1 MPRRGPR
8 KNGPLPRNVDRVQLA
23 RNRFSPEE
31 TKAAKKETSEKQR
44 AGRQRG
50 GASGGGEGGSSP
62 RCGVAGSRKFPTSSA
77 SACKADDGDCRVPSV
92 RGLVVVFATH
102 FFPVPAPSSPWRVA
116 WKPAVAF
123 VGCGAGTWGTA
134 ASPRTLHPPPP

>member
-8 KNGPLPRNVDRVQLA
+8 KGGPLPRNVDRVQLA

-50 GASGGGEGGSSP
+50 GVGEGGGRGAVLP
-62 RCGVAGSRKFPTSSA
+62 DAGS
-77 SACKADDGDCRVPSV
+77 
-92 RGLVVVFATH
+92 
-102 FFPVPAPSSPWRVA
+102 
-116 WKPAVAF
+116 PAVGSSRRSVLRPARPTTAT
-123 VGCGAGTWGTA
+123 VGF
-134 ASPRTLHPPPP
+134 RV